1 MTLAEQALSF
11 DRERRILAA
20 VETYEQAIKSID
32 APLWAILNLEG
43 IYWDACSGPGCRFP
57 DVQNDLLNRS
67 GGGDR
72 LLEIMQIAKARFP
85 ESTVAEFWRRYI
97 LMRWLDDDFPQD
109 ACQQIFDRDP
119 SEQTPLLYLY
129 AFPGGRKWEPEARQ
143 LLARFKA
150 EGTVLATSAASF
162 LTSVMKHYDRED
174 QQRKRNG
181 DAAS

>member
-43 IYWDACSGPGCRFP
+43 IYWDACSGPGCSFP
-57 DVQNDLLNRS
+57 EVEGDALFNRV
-67 GGGDR
+67 DQR
-72 LLEIMQIAKARFP
+72 LLELMRLAKARFP

-129 AFPGGRKWEPEARQ
+129 AFDGGRKWEPEARQ

-150 EGTVLATSAASF
+150 EGTVLASSAGSF
-162 LTSVMKHYDRED
+162 LTSCMKHYDRED
-174 QQRKRNG
+174 Q
-181 DAAS
+181 